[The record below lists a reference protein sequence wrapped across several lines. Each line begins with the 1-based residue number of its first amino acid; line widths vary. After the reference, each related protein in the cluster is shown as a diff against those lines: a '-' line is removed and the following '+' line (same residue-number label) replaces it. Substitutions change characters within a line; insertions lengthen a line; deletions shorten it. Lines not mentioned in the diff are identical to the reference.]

1 MNRRDTVL
9 ALLALGTAPLA
20 SFAQQPGKVWRIG
33 MLETRSM
40 AQNAA
45 NLNAFLKGMQDL
57 GYVEGRNFVIDYRSA
72 DGRNDRFADLAAEL
86 IRGKVDLI
94 VARGTPA
101 IQAAR
106 KATST
111 IPVVTTATAVPLL
124 FAASLARPGG
134 NVTGLT
140 PITNELQGKRLELLR
155 EIAPGFAKSGYLGD
169 MSNTATVSNYKELES
184 AAQSVGIQSSFLDVR
199 KREDIGPAIDGA
211 VKQRVGALVVSIN
224 TLTQNNSKLI
234 VELAAK
240 HRLPVIY
247 QSREFVV
254 DGGLISYGVNYPDL
268 YRRAADYVD
277 KIFKG
282 AKPGDLPIERP
293 TKFDLVINLKTA
305 KTLGIKI
312 PQTVL
317 LRADELIQ

>member
-1 MNRRDTVL
+1 MNRRDTIL
-9 ALLALGTAPLA
+9 ALLALGAAPLT
-20 SFAQQPGKVWRIG
+20 SLAQQPGKVWRIG

-45 NLNAFLKGMQDL
+45 NLNAFLKGMQEL
-57 GYVEGRNFVIDYRSA
+57 GYVEGRNFVIDYRSG
-72 DGRNDRFADLAAEL
+72 DGRNDRFSDLAAEL

-101 IQAAR
+101 TQAAR
-106 KATST
+106 KATTT
-111 IPVVTTATAVPLL
+111 IPIVTTATGVPLL

-140 PITNELQGKRLELLR
+140 PINNELQGKRLELLR
-155 EIAPGFAKSGYLGD
+155 EIAPGLARSGYLGD
-169 MSNTATVSNYKELES
+169 MSSAATASAYKELES
-184 AAQSVGIQSSFLDVR
+184 TAQSVGIQSLLLDVR

-211 VKQRVGALVVSIN
+211 VKQRVGALVISIN

-277 KIFKG
+277 RIFKG
-282 AKPGDLPIERP
+282 AKPGDLPMERP

-305 KTLGIKI
+305 KTLGITI
-312 PQTVL
+312 PRSVL
-317 LRADELIQ
+317 LRADEVIQ